1 MIDSVLNGLF
11 AALEWIFNVLR
22 HSLDRSFIICNLNDR
37 SSWLGVF
44 NSSKRSPC
52 RLGRR
57 VRGLL
62 FSKKKIIKKTQKNRT
77 IYSFMLCSRVRSKII
92 NFSVLNSTRKLEFS
106 NLGCLNFA
114 DGAVKIIWT
123 NLIRKQ

>member
-1 MIDSVLNGLF
+1 MTEAPDKVYLILASVHPADWVEEFEGF
-11 AALEWIFNVLR
+11 FFR
-22 HSLDRSFIICNLNDR
+22 
-37 SSWLGVF
+37 
-44 NSSKRSPC
+44 
-52 RLGRR
+52 
-57 VRGLL
+57 
-62 FSKKKIIKKTQKNRT
+62 KKKIIKKTQKTRT

-92 NFSVLNSTRKLEFS
+92 NFSVLNWTRKLEFS